1 MAIADS
7 IASRSA
13 PAKRQGWWAR
23 AAYAFGKSNKWGY
36 VFIAPLLIDF
46 AVFTVYLVIYAVRI
60 SFQELRAG
68 QFEWVGL
75 QNYRMVLADE
85 RTWNALRVTVIYT
98 ISVVVFGLLLAL
110 ILSELIFRCGERAQ
124 VFFKSAFYLPG
135 VVSTIV
141 LSLVWYW
148 IFNPFYGVLNAIIGL
163 VGIPPQN
170 WLGNPDLA
178 LFSIILMTILGGGGG
193 AIVLI
198 TAAMGGIPTELYD
211 AAKIDGAS
219 EWMRFWKVTLPLLRP
234 TLLYLFVT
242 GFIGHFQTFEQI
254 YVMTS
259 GGPGYPGATETV
271 GFLIYDMAFRS
282 LQIGGAAVLS
292 LMLFVIILIFSVTQ
306 FRIFVSELEY

>member
-1 MAIADS
+1 MTAV
-7 IASRSA
+7 ASLT
-13 PAKRQGWWAR
+13 PKTDLAKRQNWLAYV
-23 AAYAFGKSNKWGY
+23 AYAFRKSNKWGY
-36 VFIAPLLIDF
+36 VFIAPLIIDF
-46 AVFTVYLVIYAVRI
+46 SIFTVYLVVYAVRI

-68 QFEWVGL
+68 EFQWVGL
-75 QNYRMVLADE
+75 QNFRLVLTDE

-98 ISVVVFGLLLAL
+98 VAVVVFGLILAL
-110 ILSELIFRCGERAQ
+110 ILSELIFRRGPRVQ

-148 IFNPFYGVLNAIIGL
+148 IFNPFYGILNVVIGL
-163 VGIPPQN
+163 LGIPPQN

-178 LFSIILMTILGGGGG
+178 LPSIILMTIVGGGGG

-198 TAAMGGIPTELYD
+198 TAAMGGISTEIYD
-211 AAKIDGAS
+211 AAKVDGAS
-219 EWMRFWKVTLPLLRP
+219 EWVRFWRVTLPLLRP

-292 LMLFVIILIFSVTQ
+292 LLLFVIILAFSITQ
-306 FRIFVSELEY
+306 FRIFASELEY

>member
-1 MAIADS
+1 MTVVDS
-7 IASRSA
+7 LVPKVALI
-13 PAKRQGWWAR
+13 KRQNWL
-23 AAYAFGKSNKWGY
+23 AYAAHAFRKSNKWGY
-36 VFIAPLLIDF
+36 VFIAPLIIDF
-46 AVFTVYLVIYAVRI
+46 SIFTVYLVVYAVRI

-68 QFEWVGL
+68 EFQWVGL
-75 QNYRMVLADE
+75 QNFRLVLTDE

-98 ISVVVFGLLLAL
+98 VAVVVFGLILAL
-110 ILSELIFRCGERAQ
+110 ILSELIFRRGPRVQ

-148 IFNPFYGVLNAIIGL
+148 IFNPFYGILNVVIGL
-163 VGIPPQN
+163 FGIPPQN

-178 LFSIILMTILGGGGG
+178 LPSIILMTIVGGGGG

-198 TAAMGGIPTELYD
+198 TAAMGGIPTEIYD

-219 EWMRFWKVTLPLLRP
+219 EWMRFWRVTLPLLRP

-292 LMLFVIILIFSVTQ
+292 LLLFVIILAFSITQ
-306 FRIFVSELEY
+306 FRIFASELEY